1 MNDFLEFEETQKSI
15 KSLNL
20 DDFSV
25 EDLNKYISELKNEI
39 SRVKEEI
46 EKKSNL
52 QSEAEKFFSKY

>member
-20 DDFSV
+20 DDFSN
-25 EDLNKYISELKNEI
+25 EDLNNYMSELKNEI
-39 SRVKEEI
+39 SRVKKEI

-52 QSEAEKFFSKY
+52 LIEAKKFFK

>member
-52 QSEAEKFFSKY
+52 LSEAQKFFSKY

>member
-39 SRVKEEI
+39 RRVKEEI

-52 QSEAEKFFSKY
+52 QSEAQKFFSKY

>member
-1 MNDFLEFEETQKSI
+1 MDDFLEYDEVKKTI

-52 QSEAEKFFSKY
+52 LTEAQKFFR